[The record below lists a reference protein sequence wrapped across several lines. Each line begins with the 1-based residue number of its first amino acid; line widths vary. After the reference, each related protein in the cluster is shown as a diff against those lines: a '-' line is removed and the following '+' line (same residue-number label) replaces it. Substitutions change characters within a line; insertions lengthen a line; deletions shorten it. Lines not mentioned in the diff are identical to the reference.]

1 MKPKLRI
8 EVVPFPT
15 ANAQRDLDACLD
27 VLADALADR
36 LIAKAR
42 AAVAAELGL
51 DEARIDREAG
61 RAAHEAKDVL
71 SLARFEE
78 AS

>member
-1 MKPKLRI
+1 MINLGEIGLAPGPKRWL
-8 EVVPFPT
+8 VQ
-15 ANAQRDLDACLD
+15 ADLDDYLS
-27 VLADALADR
+27 
-36 LIAKAR
+36 
-42 AAVAAELGL
+42 AVAAELGL

>member
-51 DEARIDREAG
+51 DEERIDREAG
-61 RAAHEAKDVL
+61 RAAREASDVL
-71 SLARFEE
+71 SLARIGE
-78 AS
+78 AP